1 MAKDL
6 KESGSAGSTKR
17 MNEMTSKAGIG
28 DGDGGPKNRKV
39 IEDRGRGLGGVTQDT
54 LTNKF
59 YSQTFPDVEMD
70 STHTR
75 NPFDRDLV
83 TVNWNRKD

>member
-17 MNEMTSKAGIG
+17 MSKMVNQTN
-28 DGDGGPKNRKV
+28 GDGGPKNRKV
-39 IEDRGRGLGGVTQDT
+39 IEDRGRGLGGITQDT

-59 YSQTFPDVEMD
+59 YSQSFPDVEMD

-75 NPFDRDLV
+75 NPFDRNII
-83 TVNWNRKD
+83 TVDWHRKD